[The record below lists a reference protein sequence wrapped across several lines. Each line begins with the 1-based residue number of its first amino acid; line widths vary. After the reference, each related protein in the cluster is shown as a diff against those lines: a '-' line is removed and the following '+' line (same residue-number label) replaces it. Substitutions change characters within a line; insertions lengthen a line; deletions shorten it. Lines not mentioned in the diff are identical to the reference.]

1 MLAFASGLLTFPI
14 NDMESTLMANNLLT
28 NDIILKTALMEFT
41 NNLVFAKTARR
52 DYQDKFNSTTGS
64 TIRIRK
70 PTRYESRTGQN
81 ISVQAINEQ
90 YTNITVGN
98 MVGVDVE
105 VTSTELALQL
115 DDFNREI
122 LNPAMVTLANKIDS
136 LLYETSTE
144 ISNFVGTAGTAP
156 SSFSVASDAE
166 SRLDSFGVPQGKDR
180 FMMLKS
186 FDAGSMRSA
195 LYNTFNENFNKEI
208 IMNGSM
214 GNLSGFDCYSVQN
227 IIRPSRGSDT
237 LGTPIVSVA
246 NQTGS
251 SLTVTGFAANAI
263 VKKGALF
270 TIAGVN
276 SLNPTSRTDTGQLA
290 QFVITADTQADGAG
304 AAVLPIE
311 INEDGIVLTGPYR
324 NVSIAPPVNAL
335 LTFQAT
341 HTKNLFYHR
350 EAFALVTIKLPEI
363 ANGESAYQKNMM
375 DPKAKINIRM
385 TRQYQIA
392 NDQYVLR
399 FDVLPAVKCFP
410 QYAGILMGS

>member
-1 MLAFASGLLTFPI
+1 
-14 NDMESTLMANNLLT
+14 MANNLLT

-41 NNLVFAKTARR
+41 NNLVLAKTVRR
-52 DYQDKFNSTTGS
+52 DYQDKFDNTTGS
-64 TIRIRK
+64 NIRIRK

-90 YTNITVGN
+90 YTNITVGD

-136 LLYETSTE
+136 LLYDTTVE
-144 ISNFVGTAGTAP
+144 ISNFVGVAGTAP
-156 SSFSVASDAE
+156 NSFGIASDAE

-195 LYNTFNENFNKEI
+195 LYNTFNENFNKDI
-208 IMNGSM
+208 ILNGSM

-237 LGTPIVSVA
+237 LGTPAVNSA
-246 NQTGS
+246 NQSGS
-251 SLTVTGFAANAI
+251 TLIVDGLAANAQI
-263 VKKGALF
+263 KKGALF

-290 QFVITADTQADGAG
+290 QFVVTANVQADGSGNATLSIS
-304 AAVLPIE
+304 V
-311 INEDGIVLTGPYR
+311 NDQGITVTGPYR
-324 NVSIAPPVNAL
+324 NVSILPPDNAL

-341 HTKNLFYHR
+341 HTKNIAYHR
-350 EAFALVTIKLPEI
+350 EAFALVTVKLPEL

-392 NDQYVLR
+392 NDQYVIR

-410 QYAGILMGS
+410 QYAAIVMGS

>member
-1 MLAFASGLLTFPI
+1 
-14 NDMESTLMANNLLT
+14 MANNLLT
-28 NDIILKTALMEFT
+28 NDIILKTALMEFS

-64 TIRIRK
+64 SIRIRK

-90 YTNITVGN
+90 YTNITVGE

-122 LNPAMVTLANKIDS
+122 LNPAMITLANKIDS
-136 LLYETSTE
+136 LLYDTSVE
-144 ISNFVGTAGTAP
+144 ISNFVGVAGSAP
-156 SSFSVASDAE
+156 NSFSIASDAE

-186 FDAGSMRSA
+186 FDAGSMRTA
-195 LYNTFNENFNKEI
+195 LYNTFNENFNKDI
-208 IMNGSM
+208 ILNGSM
-214 GNLSGFDCYSVQN
+214 GNLSGFDCYSTQN
-227 IIRPSRGSDT
+227 IIRPSRGDASLT
-237 LGTPIVSVA
+237 APAVMGA
-246 NQTGS
+246 NQSGS
-251 SLTVTGFAANAI
+251 SLI
-263 VKKGALF
+263 VDGLTASAVIKRGALF

-290 QFVITADTQADGAG
+290 QFVVTADAQAVAG
-304 AAVLPIE
+304 VATLSIS
-311 INEDGIVLTGPYR
+311 INDSGIVSTGPYR
-324 NVSIAPPVNAL
+324 NVSILPPDNAL

-341 HTKNLFYHR
+341 HTKNIAYHR
-350 EAFALVTIKLPEI
+350 EAFALVTIKLPEL

-385 TRQYQIA
+385 TRQYKID

-410 QYAGILMGS
+410 QYAAIVMGS

>member
-1 MLAFASGLLTFPI
+1 
-14 NDMESTLMANNLLT
+14 MANNLLT
-28 NDIILKTALMEFT
+28 NDIILRTALMEFS

-52 DYQDKFNSTTGS
+52 DYQDKFNPTTGS

-90 YTNITVGN
+90 YTDITIGD

-122 LNPAMVTLANKIDS
+122 LRPAMVTLANKIDS
-136 LLYETSTE
+136 LLYDTSVE
-144 ISNFVGTAGTAP
+144 ISNFVGVAGSAP
-156 SSFSVASDAE
+156 NSFSIASDAE
-166 SRLDSFGVPQGKDR
+166 ARLDSFGVPQGKDR

-186 FDAGSMRSA
+186 FDAAAMRSA
-195 LYNTFNENFNKEI
+195 LYNTFNENFNKDI

-227 IIRPSRGSDT
+227 IIRPSRGSAS
-237 LGTPIVSVA
+237 LGTPLVNGA
-246 NQTGS
+246 NQSGT
-251 SLTVTGFAANAI
+251 SLILDGLTASVQI
-263 VKKGALF
+263 KEGALF

-290 QFVITADTQADGAG
+290 QFVVTADAQADGAG
-304 AAVLPIE
+304 NVTLSISV
-311 INEDGIVLTGPYR
+311 NDQGITVTGPYR
-324 NVSIAPPVNAL
+324 NVSALPADNAAI
-335 LTFQAT
+335 TFQAT
-341 HTKNLFYHR
+341 HTKNLAYHR
-350 EAFALVTIKLPEI
+350 EAFALVTMKLPEI

-392 NDQYVLR
+392 NDQYVMR

-410 QYAGILMGS
+410 QYAAIVMGS

>member
-1 MLAFASGLLTFPI
+1 
-14 NDMESTLMANNLLT
+14 MANNLLT

-41 NNLVFAKTARR
+41 NNLVLAKTVRR

-64 TIRIRK
+64 SIRIRK

-90 YTNITVGN
+90 YTNITVGD

-136 LLYETSTE
+136 LLYDTTSS

-156 SSFSVASDAE
+156 NSFAIASDAE

-186 FDAGSMRSA
+186 FDAGSMRTA
-195 LYNTFNENFNKEI
+195 LYNTFNEKFNKEI

-227 IIRPSRGSDT
+227 VTRPSRGSAT
-237 LGTPIVSVA
+237 LGTPLVNGA
-246 NQTGS
+246 NQSGT
-251 SLTVTGFAANAI
+251 SLIVDGFAANAQI
-263 VKKGALF
+263 KAGALF
-270 TIAGVN
+270 TITGMN

-290 QFVITADTQADGAG
+290 QLVVTADTAADGAG
-304 AAVLPIE
+304 AATLTVS
-311 INEDGIVLTGPYR
+311 INDQGITLTGPYR
-324 NVSIAPPVNAL
+324 NVSAAPADNAA

-341 HTKNLFYHR
+341 HNKNIAYHR
-350 EAFALVTIKLPEI
+350 EAFALVTVKLPEM

-385 TRQYQIA
+385 TRQYQIS
-392 NDQYVLR
+392 NDQYVIR

-410 QYAGILMGS
+410 QYATIVMGS